1 MKSESNTIE
10 GVLPYIAPEV
20 LRKYPYT
27 KKSDVYSVGM
37 IMWELATGKRPFSN
51 EKHDFDLAL
60 SILAKENRPQIP
72 NDVPSFYAE
81 VMKSCWNSDPDKR
94 PDSSQL
100 IDLFETLMMIFK
112 DDDVDRFSKSN
123 NTNNN
128 NPSDD
133 DGIHNFN
140 FI

>member
-1 MKSESNTIE
+1 M
-10 GVLPYIAPEV
+10 APEV

-81 VMKSCWNSDPDKR
+81 VMKYEEIQMVFVGEQHYY
-94 PDSSQL
+94 QL
-100 IDLFETLMMIFK
+100 LNPMLTIIILIMIM
-112 DDDVDRFSKSN
+112 
-123 NTNNN
+123 
-128 NPSDD
+128 
-133 DGIHNFN
+133 IM
-140 FI
+140 